1 MIHSPMII
9 PVILCGGS
17 GTRLWP
23 LSRES
28 MPKQF
33 LNLIGEETLLQATA
47 LRAMLTAKVPAD
59 NIVTVTLSAM
69 KDQVAEQYNA
79 INPALSKH
87 ILSEPMPRN
96 TSAAIAFAA
105 NYVKKTFG
113 PDALMW
119 ILAADHHMSNIKAL
133 REALLTAIES
143 ALSDNL
149 VTFGIKPSRAETGYG
164 YIKTGAEQAV
174 SGALSVTEFVEKPS
188 HETAVAYIA
197 SGDYLWNSGMFLF
210 KTDTVL
216 NSYKKHDP
224 RTLELIEKSMSVAAY
239 RQTIPSN
246 VYIAITAQPFDTA
259 IMEKETQL
267 SVVPCDPKWSDIG
280 SWESLWEVSHKDED
294 GNVIEGYAYLTQ
306 TSDCLVKS
314 NKTLIACAGVKNLVI
329 VETEDAILIAD
340 KSNGNAIKEL
350 VSQLRKDGVKQAFHN
365 PGAVVDN
372 VIDSRIEKSQ
382 DSIKRA

>member
-1 MIHSPMII
+1 MTYSPMII

-33 LNLIGEETLLQATA
+33 LNLMGEETLLQATA

-59 NIVTVTLSAM
+59 NIVTVTLAAM
-69 KDQVAEQYNA
+69 KDQVAAQYNE

-87 ILSEPMPRN
+87 ILSEPMPKN

-119 ILAADHHMSNIKAL
+119 ILAADHHMSNVKAL

-149 VTFGIKPSRAETGYG
+149 VTFGIKPSRPETGYG
-164 YIKTGAEQAV
+164 YIKTGAEQIV
-174 SGALSVTEFVEKPS
+174 SGALFVSEFVEKPS
-188 HETAVAYIA
+188 LEKAEAYIA

-210 KTDTVL
+210 KVDTVL
-216 NSYKKHDP
+216 KSYKKHDP
-224 RTLELIEKSMSVAAY
+224 STLELIEKSMNVAAY
-239 RQTIPSN
+239 KQAIPSN
-246 VYIAITAQPFDTA
+246 VYIAMAAQPFDKA
-259 IMEKETQL
+259 IMEKEIKL
-267 SVVPCDPKWSDIG
+267 SVIPCDPKWSDIG
-280 SWESLWEVSHKDED
+280 SWESLWEVSNKDED
-294 GNVIEGYAYLTQ
+294 GNAVEGYTYLTQ
-306 TSDCLVKS
+306 TNDCLVKS
-314 NKTLIACAGVKNLVI
+314 HKTLIACAGVNNLVI

-340 KSNGNAIKEL
+340 KSNGSAIKEL
-350 VSQLRKDGVKQAFHN
+350 VSRLRKDGVKQAFHN
-365 PGAVVDN
+365 PQTITNN
-372 VIDSRIEKSQ
+372 VIDRRIEKFPR
-382 DSIKRA
+382 KL